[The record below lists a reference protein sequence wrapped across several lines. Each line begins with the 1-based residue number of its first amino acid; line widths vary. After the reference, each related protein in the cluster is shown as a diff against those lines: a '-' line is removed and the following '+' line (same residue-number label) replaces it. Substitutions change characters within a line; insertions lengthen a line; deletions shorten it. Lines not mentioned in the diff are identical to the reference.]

1 MLKKIAV
8 FGLFTFLIGGA
19 LLKGVLENAM
29 LNPSGALMW
38 IAMFAI
44 VIIGI
49 PILCKLWDL
58 IFKRR

>member
-1 MLKKIAV
+1 MKKI
-8 FGLFTFLIGGA
+8 FGFGIVIFFIGGA

-38 IAMFAI
+38 IALFAI
-44 VIIGI
+44 IIIGT
-49 PILCKLWDL
+49 PILSKLWDL